1 MNTNKHGWIV
11 GRKFGLRRQSAATTA
26 LSNSV
31 GGSSAIA
38 PPQSG
43 VALRFPPQS
52 KICGCAVPTTQ
63 FFIRVHLCVSV
74 VETLLK

>member
-1 MNTNKHGWIV
+1 MNTDNHRWVLGQ
-11 GRKFGLRRQSAATTA
+11 KFGLRRQSTATTA

-31 GGSSAIA
+31 GCSLAVA

-52 KICGCAVPTTQ
+52 KISGCSAGGTG
-63 FFIRVHLCVSV
+63 FIRVHSYLFV
-74 VETLLK
+74 VESFG